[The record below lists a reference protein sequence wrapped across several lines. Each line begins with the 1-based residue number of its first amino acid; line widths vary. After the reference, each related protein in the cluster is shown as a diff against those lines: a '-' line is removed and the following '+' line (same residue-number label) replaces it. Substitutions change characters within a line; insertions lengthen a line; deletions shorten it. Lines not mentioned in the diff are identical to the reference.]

1 MAGTSAGRPGPQRQR
16 TDDQCDPPGLA
27 RSTAQAGLVRL
38 AGLRGRLEDCF
49 GRAISAK
56 SLDPRPSAPRTCG
69 PAQSDSPAADMLG
82 MTDSDRL
89 RGGPTVRPTSTEVRH
104 VNVPFSHP
112 SEVYPQKDGRK
123 VRSRDE
129 LPLTSGPAAPPCP
142 AECTPQ
148 GVRAMLPRRHSA
160 TGPGLPSRSAS

>member
-123 VRSRDE
+123 VRWCWEGTFAFRRAPHGRLRTRPTRRPSAKIG
-129 LPLTSGPAAPPCP
+129 TSSPRS
-142 AECTPQ
+142 
-148 GVRAMLPRRHSA
+148 VR
-160 TGPGLPSRSAS
+160 